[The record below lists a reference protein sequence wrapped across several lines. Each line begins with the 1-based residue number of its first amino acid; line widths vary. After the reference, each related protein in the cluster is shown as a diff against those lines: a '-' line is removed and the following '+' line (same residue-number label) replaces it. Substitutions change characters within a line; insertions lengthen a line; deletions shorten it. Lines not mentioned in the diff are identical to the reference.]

1 MIGMPTNVVLL
12 LGTAAAAWQ
21 PLAEDSLH
29 WSSVVSPCSLRSS
42 TANLSATALPEH
54 AWLRVQFVLT
64 HNASAD
70 APDPHML
77 LLDGVAPHSALS
89 LGTEHEPAPGCGGTR
104 ASRFD
109 MFWQHTASSAEL
121 RFGRACDANSD
132 LHRPGVH
139 WDDLWCGDDV
149 AWGVQDFTLTT
160 STGALDW
167 DVPGVESFENVTSR
181 LVLTG
186 AASALTLPLSLDAA
200 LQHLDLLPTAGSS
213 VLPLSGTLPRSL
225 LSLTLGLSS
234 DRMLTSTARFFDEL
248 KPPETIKVDVP
259 LSGSLP
265 PTLQKLSWQLDEL
278 RPGLSGTLPAS
289 LLWID
294 AAGLIGDQG
303 KLGWQPRLSGTL
315 PAGVLAPRSNASCAH
330 EDVYKVAYES
340 DSPWARRCPSNH
352 WLCRAMLACYDQEC
366 PLRAGSQVRWRG
378 PATTCQLWGGCR
390 VATAERHAPFHS
402 GGAEPAGRP
411 GHRRH
416 ANVGHAASRPVCSAP
431 RAPRLGAE
439 LQQLRGR
446 VAAVDGPP
454 AGPVPAMFR
463 LPAHASHRYRT
474 ARPSHLLSPLPVGS
488 WAR

>member
-1 MIGMPTNVVLL
+1 ML

-29 WSSVVSPCSLRSS
+29 WSSVVSPCSLGSS
-42 TANLSATALPEH
+42 TANVSATALPEH

-77 LLDGVAPHSALS
+77 LLDGAAPHSALS

-181 LVLTG
+181 LVLIG

-213 VLPLSGTLPRSL
+213 MLPLSGTLPRSL

-234 DRMLTSTARFFDEL
+234 DRMLTSTVNSFDEL

-303 KLGWQPRLSGTL
+303 RLGWQPRLSGTL

-330 EDVYKVAYES
+330 EDVYKMAYEFARRGS
-340 DSPWARRCPSNH
+340 HWARQCPSNH
-352 WLCRAMLACYDQEC
+352 WLCKAMLPATDQEC
-366 PLRAGSQVRWRG
+366 PLRAGSQGRWRD
-378 PATTCQLWGGCR
+378 PATTCHLWGGCR

-402 GGAEPAGRP
+402 SGDEPAGRP

-416 ANVGHAASRPVCSAP
+416 ANVWHAASRPVCSAP

-446 VAAVDGPP
+446 VAALDGPP
-454 AGPVPAMFR
+454 PGPVPATFR
-463 LPAHASHRYRT
+463 LVPQPRTASHRYRI
-474 ARPSHLLSPLPVGS
+474 ARPSHLLSTLPVGS
-488 WAR
+488 

>member
-1 MIGMPTNVVLL
+1 ML

-29 WSSVVSPCSLRSS
+29 WSSLVSPCSLRSS

-89 LGTEHEPAPGCGGTR
+89 LGTDHEPAPGCAGTR

-132 LHRPGVH
+132 LHRLGVH
-139 WDDLWCGDDV
+139 WDDLWCGEDV

-213 VLPLSGTLPRSL
+213 MLPLSGTLPRSL

-234 DRMLTSTARFFDEL
+234 DRMLTSTGRSFNKI

-265 PTLQKLSWQLDEL
+265 PTLEKLSW
-278 RPGLSGTLPAS
+278 
-289 LLWID
+289 
-294 AAGLIGDQG
+294 
-303 KLGWQPRLSGTL
+303 
-315 PAGVLAPRSNASCAH
+315 H
-330 EDVYKVAYES
+330 
-340 DSPWARRCPSNH
+340 
-352 WLCRAMLACYDQEC
+352 
-366 PLRAGSQVRWRG
+366 
-378 PATTCQLWGGCR
+378 
-390 VATAERHAPFHS
+390 
-402 GGAEPAGRP
+402 
-411 GHRRH
+411 
-416 ANVGHAASRPVCSAP
+416 
-431 RAPRLGAE
+431 
-439 LQQLRGR
+439 
-446 VAAVDGPP
+446 
-454 AGPVPAMFR
+454 
-463 LPAHASHRYRT
+463 
-474 ARPSHLLSPLPVGS
+474 
-488 WAR
+488 